1 MKTEIPP
8 VVDTVSTIDLA
19 DRRREGHR
27 NAANPEL
34 IGLLRGTGAAR
45 FLTPDENDDTNELS
59 AARGVKAAIS
69 ISTIFWAV
77 VVASGAFWLLR

>member
-1 MKTEIPP
+1 MKTKIPP
-8 VVDTVSTIDLA
+8 IVDTVDTIEVA
-19 DRRREGHR
+19 DRRREGR
-27 NAANPEL
+27 RDAANPEL
-34 IGLLRGTGAAR
+34 IGLLRGTGGAG

-77 VVASGAFWLLR
+77 VVASGAFWFFR